1 MLPKYLTQSKIR
13 LIVKAPVVILSVLR
27 KTYNVL
33 LTFVLA
39 VHTNCRLYSLK
50 QKLLLSCA
58 VFRKNFVDLILFQ
71 SFVLQSYF
79 KGQWKFPSH
88 IKAYKNP
95 RHFPTSTG
103 SWVSAVWIVHCYYIK
118 QSQTVTGPKTL
129 SSVKQLYTAQQLGV
143 RRSLYSVQ
151 KIYIRLDMIGHVHR

>member
-1 MLPKYLTQSKIR
+1 MLLKYLTQSKIR

-27 KTYNVL
+27 KTCNVL

-39 VHTNCRLYSLK
+39 VHANCRVYSLK
-50 QKLLLSCA
+50 QKLLLSCT
-58 VFRKNFVDLILFQ
+58 VFRQNFVHLILFQ
-71 SFVLQSYF
+71 SLVLQSYF
-79 KGQWKFPSH
+79 KGQWKFPPH

-95 RHFPTSTG
+95 VTSQQVPAPG
-103 SWVSAVWIVHCYYIK
+103 SPRFGLFTVIIK

-129 SSVKQLYTAQQLGV
+129 PSVKQFNFI
-143 RRSLYSVQ
+143 Q

>member
-1 MLPKYLTQSKIR
+1 MYGQCCRALFTKLTFVFVWHLVSLIVKYSVNITGVTFEMLLKYLTQSKIR

-27 KTYNVL
+27 KTCNVL

-58 VFRKNFVDLILFQ
+58 VFRKNFVLLILFQ

-79 KGQWKFPSH
+79 KKGQWKFPPH

-95 RHFPTSTG
+95 VTSQQVPAPG
-103 SWVSAVWIVHCYYIK
+103 SPRFGLF
-118 QSQTVTGPKTL
+118 TV
-129 SSVKQLYTAQQLGV
+129 
-143 RRSLYSVQ
+143 
-151 KIYIRLDMIGHVHR
+151 II